1 MNIKPITKEQLKRLP
16 DKIEKMKWIRAYN
29 NFHGWHKNFHG
40 WSEKPPVFVS
50 SNPNA
55 PTNNP

>member
-1 MNIKPITKEQLKRLP
+1 MNIKPVTKEQLKRLP
-16 DKIEKMKWIRAYN
+16 DKIERLKWIRAY
-29 NFHGWHKNFHG
+29 KNFHG